1 MSSAGSSATAV
12 PGAAATGGGGY
23 VASSNSKAARAPEVG
38 SRSADRANK
47 RPTFPEV
54 ERDEAAAKDREKA
67 AETSGTALAA
77 AGTSAALVPSGGSTP
92 SPSAGPGAA
101 GGGAVP
107 MNNYAFFVKYTYSN
121 ECALLAYNF
130 HEMVTSLGLF
140 EYFTYR
146 HDHRLISVTLAYIF
160 YRYQVHHCDMALD
173 LAVTLV
179 YLEDVRAA
187 YQPELHEHN
196 KDAFNL
202 ICYLA
207 FLAHA
212 FNADRTIRLSDWYK
226 EIGWR
231 SFRNCQQLNGYVF
244 FLFSQV
250 RRFRLRVSETRV
262 KRYIRKLCSVP
273 SQIHN
278 ET

>member
-1 MSSAGSSATAV
+1 MVGSPSLPSSAAVHGARSGSSSSMPAARGAPGTA
-12 PGAAATGGGGY
+12 
-23 VASSNSKAARAPEVG
+23 ASSAANG
-38 SRSADRANK
+38 DK
-47 RPTFPEV
+47 K
-54 ERDEAAAKDREKA
+54 DEDEEKDRP
-67 AETSGTALAA
+67 GTASSSSGAVHRQI
-77 AGTSAALVPSGGSTP
+77 VPSP
-92 SPSAGPGAA
+92 AGEL
-101 GGGAVP
+101 P
-107 MNNYAFFVKYTYSN
+107 MSNYAFFVKYTYSN

-130 HEMVTSLGLF
+130 HELVTHLGIF
-140 EYFTYR
+140 EQFAYR

-179 YLEDVRAA
+179 YLEDVRMPG
-187 YQPELHEHN
+187 QSELHEHSR
-196 KDAFNL
+196 DAFNL

-231 SFRNCQQLNGYVF
+231 SFKNCRQLNGYVF

-262 KRYIRKLCSVP
+262 KRYIQKLCSVP
-273 SQIHN
+273 SQIQN
-278 ET
+278 ES

>member
-1 MSSAGSSATAV
+1 MPNPATSSVGGGSSRSRGSGQQ
-12 PGAAATGGGGY
+12 PSEAASGERDRGERDERQRTSERGGGGNPAAAASHGTRQ
-23 VASSNSKAARAPEVG
+23 VAAPGPG
-38 SRSADRANK
+38 SRD
-47 RPTFPEV
+47 
-54 ERDEAAAKDREKA
+54 
-67 AETSGTALAA
+67 
-77 AGTSAALVPSGGSTP
+77 VP
-92 SPSAGPGAA
+92 
-101 GGGAVP
+101 VP
-107 MNNYAFFVKYTYSN
+107 MSNYAFFVKYTYSN

-130 HEMVTSLGLF
+130 HELVTKLGVF
-140 EYFTYR
+140 EIFSYR

-179 YLEDVRAA
+179 YLEDVKASG
-187 YQPELHEHN
+187 QQELQEH

-231 SFRNCQQLNGYVF
+231 SFHSCQQLNGYVF

-250 RRFRLRVSETRV
+250 RQFKLRVSETRV
-262 KRYIRKLCSVP
+262 KRFIQKLCSVP
-273 SQIHN
+273 SKIHN
-278 ET
+278 EG

>member
-1 MSSAGSSATAV
+1 MSSGASF
-12 PGAAATGGGGY
+12 PGPAAAGGGY
-23 VASSNSKAARAPEVG
+23 AASASSKAARAPEVPRATATSS
-38 SRSADRANK
+38 SRPSK
-47 RPTFPEV
+47 KPTAEA
-54 ERDEAAAKDREKA
+54 EKDEAAEEVTPA
-67 AETSGTALAA
+67 APAA
-77 AGTSAALVPSGGSTP
+77 ASCSASASAGPDSQALVSASGA
-92 SPSAGPGAA
+92 PSAGISTREAP
-101 GGGAVP
+101 VP

-130 HEMVTSLGLF
+130 HEMVTQLGLF
-140 EYFTYR
+140 EHFTYR

-244 FLFSQV
+244 FLLKSV
-250 RRFRLRVSETRV
+250 RKFRLRVSETRV